1 MSEGVSGMTVGIEA
15 ISAYCGSAY
24 VDVEDLF
31 EARGLDRARIANL
44 GMRNKSVA
52 APGEDVV
59 AMAATAARPL
69 TDALTEEEKATV
81 RAVIVATES
90 AFDLSKA
97 ASTYVH
103 RLLEL
108 PRTCRLLEVKE
119 ACYGGIAALQMAA
132 ALVAV
137 EPESRVLVIASD
149 LPGPNKGTY
158 AEPAQGA
165 GAVAVLVGAR
175 PRVVE
180 LTPGTSGC
188 YGYEITDF
196 ARPRADVDVV
206 DTDLSLMAYLE
217 CLRGAFL
224 DYASRVPGA
233 DFARSF
239 DLLAMHTPFPGMVR
253 GAHRT
258 GLRKLSDLR
267 PGEVQEDFTRRVEPS
282 LRFPREVGNVY
293 AATTL
298 LAMSSAI
305 AYGEGERLGVFSY
318 GSGCSS
324 EFFGCRVPSGA
335 AEIVE
340 SAGFAGELTARRRL
354 TVAEYDEAMETGAT
368 TMFGA
373 CDAKPEPDVL
383 ASWGAGARPRAVLTT
398 IQDYRREYTWLP
410 AR

>member
-1 MSEGVSGMTVGIEA
+1 MTGEKPVAGIEA
-15 ISAYCGSAY
+15 VGAYCGSAY
-24 VDVEDLF
+24 VDAEELF
-31 EARGLDRARIANL
+31 DVRELDRARLANL
-44 GMRNKSVA
+44 GMRRKSVA
-52 APGEDVV
+52 AAGEDVV

-69 TDALTEEEKATV
+69 VDALSERERASV

-97 ASTYVH
+97 AGTYVH

-108 PRTCRLLEVKE
+108 PRTCRIFEIKE
-119 ACYGGIAALQMAA
+119 ACYGGVAALQTAA

-137 EPESRVLVIASD
+137 EPGSRVLVVASD
-149 LPGPNKGTY
+149 LPGQNKGTY

-165 GAVAVLVGAR
+165 GAVAVLVGPR

-180 LTPGTSGC
+180 LSPGTSGC
-188 YGYEITDF
+188 YSYEVADF
-196 ARPRADVDVV
+196 ARPRPDVDVV

-217 CLRGAFL
+217 CLLGAFA
-224 DYASRVPGA
+224 DHASRSPGA

-258 GLRKLSDLR
+258 GLRKLSDLGR
-267 PGEVQEDFTRRVEPS
+267 GGEQEDFARRVEPS
-282 LRFPREVGNVY
+282 LRYPREVGNIY

-298 LAMSSAI
+298 LAMASAI
-305 AYGEGERLGVFSY
+305 AHGGVEPATLGVFSY

-324 EFFGCRVPSGA
+324 EFFGCRIPAGA
-335 AEIVE
+335 AGVVAA
-340 SAGFAGELTARRRL
+340 AGLDAELAARQRL
-354 TVAEYDEAMETGAT
+354 SVAEYDEVTEAAGAAFAAADAKFETGA
-368 TMFGA
+368 
-373 CDAKPEPDVL
+373 L
-383 ASWGAGARPRAVLTT
+383 ASWGARARPRAVLTT